1 MKLLHMSPVRPMFM
15 CGAPDDGTKNN
26 HFFIQMNKRVAT
38 TPLRGNNS
46 RRRLDEKNA
55 LAQVTPPKLRH
66 PLKQSPEAKIQQ
78 VIVLVPPQ
86 ENKSSMWQLELENY
100 ILSKRI
106 QREKELVRF
115 LELERK
121 FSQPEPQL
129 WSPSKTYLHVPFHR
143 KL

>member
-1 MKLLHMSPVRPMFM
+1 MIASFFSLMSHETTAYEPSALCLCAART
-15 CGAPDDGTKNN
+15 DDGTKNN

-55 LAQVTPPKLRH
+55 LAQITPPKLRH

-86 ENKSSMWQLELENY
+86 EKTSSMWQLELENY
-100 ILSKRI
+100 ILSKRL

-121 FSQPEPQL
+121 FSQSGPQL
-129 WSPSKTYLHVPFHR
+129 
-143 KL
+143 